1 MTRLSADQATA
12 LVRSVADEL
21 GRSAREKLAAM
32 VSAVTSD
39 GTIAMATALDIVS
52 DSESHDA
59 KTKALREFRAE
70 VARAAGAAGVQL
82 SLVADDRRRAG
93 ASRRVCW
100 FEGEDPARSSLAARS
115 RTEAQHGMPGEAVPP
130 QVSEQAN
137 VVSAH
142 VSLSPSDVERP
153 ETKRVVTALRTALRA
168 SSPLDVTVT
177 TTGDAPLG
185 TDMAIFEQARL
196 RDADVVVR
204 LLSPNYFADRSD
216 MSAGRSCQCSVIDV
230 VFSPVDPNVLAS
242 PAVHPWRTEPVTRH
256 KGDGL
261 ANLVNDLAREVLTRR
276 ARLGCHHED
285 GAGSAG
291 PRQWFANQEPFAIR
305 DADDQKVA
313 PQAASTALPEP
324 GAPMITDPSVGPPL
338 DAVGRLVEWATD
350 DSATSPAMC
359 ALLGDLGMGKTT
371 TAKLLTSRLL
381 ELRATDPS
389 VPLPLYFDLREFDV
403 RGLTAG
409 YNLERVLDLL
419 LARSD
424 SLGNRPTGADVLRL
438 LAEGNVLALFD
449 GLDEVLVK
457 LPRRDGDDFTRLL
470 WRAVQSTRFPGQ
482 RRANTKLLLSC
493 RTHFFRS
500 MRDTSSALRGRGREG
515 VEADDY
521 LSLVMLP
528 FTETQIWDYLSINLP
543 GADVDGLMET
553 LAAVHNLRDLAS
565 RPLLL
570 KFLSRQ
576 IARIEAAR
584 SSGADYLPVDLYQG
598 LVGEWLDREGPKHIL
613 LPEHKLLL
621 MEELAAEL
629 VATGADSWSVQDLET
644 WVLSLLR
651 SRPDLTQHYEGWL
664 PELFKDDLRTATF
677 VVRRGDD
684 QFTFAHTSLREYFH
698 ARRLVRMLS
707 DDAGLSARA
716 WAARATSRET
726 LDFVGQLLHR
736 LSPPAVRGVLAR
748 LEMHAADPDAA
759 LLAFRYAVIASPRG
773 YPSHPLSATRLVA
786 ADLRGIV
793 LEDLDLGGAWLRE
806 CRLVDTDLRRIDLGG
821 SDLTGSDLSRSVLQS
836 CRFDGALLDMVTLS
850 GTVFRDC
857 SGRPKSAR
865 GLRTYRTQSI
875 RSDVLPAP
883 QGGVAVAPRS
893 QAPGGARLTTLAGH
907 TSEVW
912 SVGWSPD
919 GARVVSGGG
928 DRAVRVWDAVTG
940 EHVLQLAGPAGGVG
954 SVAWSPD
961 GARVVAGGGHG
972 AVRVWDA
979 VTGEQLL
986 QLAGPAGGVGSVA
999 WSPDGARVVA
1009 GGGDGAVRVWD
1020 AVTGE
1025 QLLDRTGYPG
1035 GVGSVAWSP
1044 DGARL
1049 VSGSLDGLVRVWDAV
1064 TGEQLLGMT
1073 GYPGAVA
1080 SYPSGVVS
1088 VAWSPD
1094 GAWVVSGS
1102 LDGSVR
1108 VWDAVTGEQV
1118 LQMTGHASAAW
1129 SVAWSPDGPRLA
1141 SGSIDGSV
1149 RVWDAVTG
1157 EQVLQM
1163 SGSGRGVRSVAW
1175 SPDGARVVAGGGDGA
1190 VRVWDAVTGEQVL
1203 QMSGYADGVRSVA
1216 WSPDAARLASGALD
1230 GLVQV
1235 WDAVTGEQLLQL
1247 ARHPGGV
1254 AWSPDGAQLVS
1265 GSLDGSVRVWEA
1277 VTGEQLLQMA
1287 GHTGVAWSVA
1297 WSPDGAWVA
1306 SGMSDGSVR
1315 VWDAVTGEHLL
1326 QTTGLPAGVAS
1337 VGWSPDGS
1345 RLVTG
1350 SFHGWVGVWDAVT
1363 GEPLLQ
1369 LAGHTGGAVSVAWSP
1384 DGARLLSGSLDGLV
1398 WVWDA
1403 VTGEQLLQ
1411 MAGHPGG
1418 VWSVAWSPDGA
1429 RVVAGGGDGA
1439 VRVWDAVTGEQLL
1452 QLAGHS
1458 AGVRSVAWSPDG
1470 ARLASCA
1477 DDGVNVW
1484 SSDTGQPVGWRLRTL
1499 PRGNVTV
1506 WDATTQE
1513 LLGASDEAWRWLGWQ
1528 VPGSSERWPAESFG
1542 PLPALTR
1549 EQGRHTDS

>member
-21 GRSAREKLAAM
+21 GRSAREKLSAM

-39 GTIAMATALDIVS
+39 GTIAMATALNIVS
-52 DSESHDA
+52 DSEIHNA

-70 VARAAGAAGVQL
+70 VARAADAAGVQL

-707 DDAGLSARA
+707 DDPGLSARA

-726 LDFVGQLLHR
+726 LDFVGQLLR
-736 LSPPAVRGVLAR
+736 RFSPPAVRAVLAR
-748 LEMHAADPDAA
+748 LELHAADPDAA

-940 EHVLQLAGPAGGVG
+940 EHVLQLAGPA
-954 SVAWSPD
+954 
-961 GARVVAGGGHG
+961 
-972 AVRVWDA
+972 
-979 VTGEQLL
+979 
-986 QLAGPAGGVGSVA
+986 
-999 WSPDGARVVA
+999 
-1009 GGGDGAVRVWD
+1009 
-1020 AVTGE
+1020 
-1025 QLLDRTGYPG
+1025 G

-1411 MAGHPGG
+1411 
-1418 VWSVAWSPDGA
+1418 
-1429 RVVAGGGDGA
+1429 
-1439 VRVWDAVTGEQLL
+1439 
-1452 QLAGHS
+1452 LAGHS

-1549 EQGRHTDS
+1549 EQGRHTES